1 MIISTLSL
9 NSISITP
16 LLSETNTTEKNNTQL
31 KYRLNNL
38 DTNYFNKIPVNDY
51 IIGSGDTLRISISRE
66 YPELLTSAT
75 VDGEGTIYL
84 PRTSRIFVKGL
95 SIKELNNLLNQKYKE
110 FVKFPNV
117 EVEVISYRPIKVLL
131 NGEVANPG
139 VKTLEG
145 SMSLQNQPQDS
156 DFAPTNI
163 SQSTSNIDQ
172 GLDPN
177 ILELLGN
184 NNLNSRQMDP
194 EYNLRQ
200 YRSTTNYYFPTVID
214 AIRES
219 GGLTEYS
226 DLKSVE
232 IIRRNNISEGG
243 GKIKTTLNLEGLF
256 YSTDD
261 SQNIRIYDGDIINL
275 SRLEKPNGLIL
286 TRAIKA
292 KINPA
297 SINILVAGRVNNP
310 GLTKV
315 FRDSTLNDAIDLAGG
330 TKLLKGPV
338 RYVSFNNNGT
348 LDKRT
353 FRYNRKNKRG
363 SYKNPY
369 LSSGDVIIVGDSAL
383 SITNDIINEF
393 TAPFT
398 GIFTTYSLIKAVND

>member
-9 NSISITP
+9 NSISVTP
-16 LLSETNTTEKNNTQL
+16 LLSETNTTEL
-31 KYRLNNL
+31 KYKANNL

-110 FVKFPNV
+110 FVKFPKV
-117 EVEVISYRPIKVLL
+117 EVEVTSYRPIKVLL

-145 SMSLQNQPQDS
+145 SISLQNQTEDPALPS
-156 DFAPTNI
+156 LGT

-172 GLDPN
+172 GIDPN

-184 NNLNSRQMDP
+184 NNLNKGQMDP
-194 EYNLRQ
+194 EYTLRQ

-226 DLKSVE
+226 DLKSV
-232 IIRRNNISEGG
+232 
-243 GKIKTTLNLEGLF
+243 L
-256 YSTDD
+256 
-261 SQNIRIYDGDIINL
+261 L
-275 SRLEKPNGLIL
+275 SR
-286 TRAIKA
+286 
-292 KINPA
+292 
-297 SINILVAGRVNNP
+297 
-310 GLTKV
+310 
-315 FRDSTLNDAIDLAGG
+315 
-330 TKLLKGPV
+330 
-338 RYVSFNNNGT
+338 
-348 LDKRT
+348 
-353 FRYNRKNKRG
+353 KNQ
-363 SYKNPY
+363 
-369 LSSGDVIIVGDSAL
+369 I
-383 SITNDIINEF
+383 
-393 TAPFT
+393 
-398 GIFTTYSLIKAVND
+398 